1 MNLTVVAF
9 CGGVCWPLVS
19 FEPTYCASVVVGTCE
34 RVKVVGC
41 DSRVNESAAQGSQA
55 LGFTLGP
62 CSCSCCRVD
71 GLFKVRGP
79 PVWQYTPELTLG
91 NPLNLSRLVCSS
103 VNQG

>member
-41 DSRVNESAAQGSQA
+41 DSRVNEQHREARLWASLWGHA
-55 LGFTLGP
+55 LVLAVGWTASSKSEGP
-62 CSCSCCRVD
+62 R
-71 GLFKVRGP
+71 F
-79 PVWQYTPELTLG
+79 G
-91 NPLNLSRLVCSS
+91 NIPRN
-103 VNQG
+103 